1 MVHVENCDI
10 FHVCLA
16 IISKRQVKITFCPLI
31 EIKVETTKIKLW
43 RGRTKSN
50 GQKLFLAFN
59 KTSTLILNT
68 NVCDATKF
76 LLCILKILACVILS
90 VN

>member
-1 MVHVENCDI
+1 MFGYNLKTSSQNNFLPFV
-10 FHVCLA
+10 
-16 IISKRQVKITFCPLI
+16 
-31 EIKVETTKIKLW
+31 EIKVETTNIKLW
-43 RGRTKSN
+43 RGRTKLN

-76 LLCILKILACVILS
+76 LLCILKILTCVILI